1 MAQTERPKGG
11 GSQRVLQGANLAL
24 YTLIGIAII
33 VLVNWF
39 VSRHDKR
46 WDLTPNQEYSLSPQ
60 SKKILKDLKQNVTIY
75 AFDRKEAFGQRRD
88 LLGEYSAASPRVTV
102 QYVDP
107 NSQPALARQYGI
119 QEYGTIEVVS
129 GTRHFQAQGTTE
141 EGVTNALIRV
151 LMGEKTVYFMQG
163 HGERNI
169 DGTSRDGF
177 QDLKTEL
184 SNESY
189 KVKTLMLLQKDEIP
203 ADCEVLVIAGP
214 QHDYLPP
221 EISTISKYLEGGG
234 RALIMLDA
242 GVSTPNLDKMLAG
255 WGVTVRDDL
264 VVDLNPV
271 ARLLG
276 TTPVMPLIVKYGSN
290 PIVEPLQNPR
300 TVATLFPLTRSFAVS
315 TDAKGGATPEV
326 LCQTSDASFGVE
338 GYKPSM
344 QEISSRPGPKDVK
357 GPLTVAVADSLGSAD
372 VKKNQG
378 RIVVTGTS
386 LVGANAYLGFQANK
400 DLVMNMINWLSAE
413 ESLISIRPKPK
424 EQQTLD
430 LNQRQMG
437 RLLYLGVFGLPLAII
452 LVGAGVWW
460 RRRR

>member
-1 MAQTERPKGG
+1 
-11 GSQRVLQGANLAL
+11 
-24 YTLIGIAII
+24 
-33 VLVNWF
+33 
-39 VSRHDKR
+39 
-46 WDLTPNQEYSLSPQ
+46 
-60 SKKILKDLKQNVTIY
+60 
-75 AFDRKEAFGQRRD
+75 
-88 LLGEYSAASPRVTV
+88 
-102 QYVDP
+102 
-107 NSQPALARQYGI
+107 
-119 QEYGTIEVVS
+119 
-129 GTRHFQAQGTTE
+129 
-141 EGVTNALIRV
+141 
-151 LMGEKTVYFMQG
+151 MQG

-169 DGTSRDGF
+169 DGASRDGF
-177 QDLKTEL
+177 QNLKTEL
-184 SNESY
+184 DNESY

-221 EISTISKYLEGGG
+221 EITTISKYLEGGG

-242 GVSTPNLDKMLAG
+242 GTSTPNLDKMLAG
-255 WGVTVRDDL
+255 WGITVRDDL

-276 TTPVMPLIVKYGSN
+276 TTPVMPLIVKYGNN

-300 TVATLFPLTRSFAVS
+300 TVATLFPLTRSFAIS
-315 TDAKGGATPEV
+315 TDAKGGATPEM

-344 QEISSRPGPKDVK
+344 QEISSRPGPNDVK
-357 GPLTVAVADSLGSAD
+357 GPLTVAVADTLGSTD
-372 VKKNQG
+372 GKKNQG

-400 DLVMNMINWLSAE
+400 DLVMNMVNWLSAE